1 MDRRTFL
8 KATAGAGAGLALARA
23 GMGEMAAA
31 RPRAS
36 GERPWRGTP
45 PTTTARS
52 AATGDAYRPD
62 LVYPDGIASGDP
74 AVDRVVLWTRVDPDL
89 DRRDGVPVGV
99 EVARDAE
106 FTPSAMVAWATATA
120 AAAADHTVHLDI
132 DGLEPGTTYY
142 YRFTARGH
150 QSPIGRTRT
159 LPDGEVD
166 RVRLAAF
173 SCQRYVH
180 GYFPSHR
187 DLADLA
193 LDPET
198 DLDLVLSLGDY
209 VYNTEWA
216 DDWAVAGRDLPAH
229 PEAVTFAD
237 FRRRYHDIRADLAL
251 QAMHANHPVVCI
263 FDNHDGM
270 GDPDDEM
277 GAGAVPAFFE
287 QLPVRRF
294 GATDRI
300 HRSLSIGGMVDVVL
314 LDERQ
319 FRDPE
324 VASTGPVAS
333 DGVDV
338 PEIYDPER
346 TMLGT
351 EQRDWLLDELVAS
364 TATWR
369 VIGSQLMFWPWRLS
383 QGGPPTAEITHPG
396 SYLNFTQWDGYQAE
410 RDTILQALDE
420 RGDRN
425 AIVLS
430 GDSHLFS
437 VSGVALDFD
446 DPDAD
451 PVLVEFNG
459 SSITSANADERH
471 LPESGVT
478 EPGFKAA
485 NPQLLLF
492 DSERHGLSVVELR
505 RDGADVELRSPTTIE
520 DPEAPVEVLAAYHI
534 EAGTARAERTGGT
547 RG

>member
-1 MDRRTFL
+1 MDRRGFL
-8 KATAGAGAGLALARA
+8 KAAAGAGAGLALGRT
-23 GMGEMAAA
+23 GFAAA
-31 RPRAS
+31 VPAPRRQPS
-36 GERPWRGTP
+36 PTWRGVPT
-45 PTTTARS
+45 TTTARS
-52 AATGDAYRPD
+52 AATGDAYVPD
-62 LVYPDGIASGDP
+62 LVFPDGIASGDP
-74 AVDRVVLWTRVDPDL
+74 ALDRVVFWTRVDPEL
-89 DRRDGVPVGV
+89 DRREGVPVGV
-99 EVARDAE
+99 EVARDPE
-106 FTPSAMVAWATATA
+106 FTASAMVAWATADATA
-120 AAAADHTVHLDI
+120 GRDHTVHLDV

-150 QSPIGRTRT
+150 QSPIGRTKT

-216 DDWAVAGRDLPAH
+216 DDWAVPGRDLPAR
-229 PEAVTFAD
+229 PEAFSFAE
-237 FRRRYHDIRADLAL
+237 FRRRYHDLRADLAL
-251 QAMHANHPVVCI
+251 QAMHANHPVACI

-270 GDPDDEM
+270 GDPSDEM
-277 GAGAVPAFFE
+277 EAGAVPAFFE
-287 QLPVRRF
+287 QLPVRRVDD
-294 GATDRI
+294 TDRI
-300 HRSLSIGGMVDVVL
+300 HRRLSIGGMVDVLL

-324 VASTGPVAS
+324 VEATGPVAS
-333 DGVDV
+333 DGADA
-338 PEIYDPER
+338 PAIYDPER

-351 EQRDWLLDELVAS
+351 DEREWLLGEIAAS
-364 TATWR
+364 SATWR
-369 VIGSQLMFWPWRLS
+369 VLGSQLMLWPWRLS
-383 QGGPPTAEITHPG
+383 QGGPPSGDITHPG

-410 RDTILQALDE
+410 RDAILRALDE

-425 AIVLS
+425 AVVLS

-446 DPDAD
+446 DPDAE
-451 PVLVEFNG
+451 PVLVELNG
-459 SSITSANADERH
+459 SSITSANADERG
-471 LPESGVT
+471 LPESDLT
-478 EPGFKAA
+478 EPGFKEA

-492 DSERHGLSVVELR
+492 DSERHGLAVIELR
-505 RDGADVELRSPTTIE
+505 RDGADAELRSPTSIE
-520 DPEAPVEVLAAYHI
+520 DPEAPVEVLASFRI

-547 RG
+547 RA